1 MFGFW
6 ALVGNHKA
14 SRDTNIFY
22 SNNNLRAPFETA
34 NRAQSQINDW
44 FLSNELFL
52 NVEKTKYMFFYKLT
66 DQKNMPLKLSLLQL
80 NCNIIEI
87 EKPLKFLGVILD
99 EHLTVKKNIKLI
111 ENKVSKM
118 LVFFI
123 KQVNK

>member
-1 MFGFW
+1 M
-6 ALVGNHKA
+6 
-14 SRDTNIFY
+14 
-22 SNNNLRAPFETA
+22 RAPFETA

-52 NVEKTKYMFFYKLT
+52 NVEKTKYMLFYKLT
-66 DQKNMPLKLSLLQL
+66 DQKNMSLKLSLLQL